1 MNRLSKTSIW
11 GPFLRSG
18 FTFIALALGCFALS
32 QRTQAVVPTP
42 DGGYPGGN
50 TAEGQNALL
59 SLTTGTYNT
68 GIGVFSLLSLTVGK
82 FNTGIGA
89 GTLFANT
96 ADENTATGAGAL
108 FSSTTGV
115 QNTANGSFALFNN
128 TTGSFNTATGFQA
141 LFNNTANA
149 NTANG
154 FNALAMNSIGTD
166 NTATGAG
173 ALFNNTTGTDNTA
186 TGDDALL
193 NNTTGSS
200 NIAMGNGAG
209 SNLTT
214 GDLNIDIGAFGVA
227 GESATIRIGRSAD
240 QTRTFI
246 AGITGV
252 AVTGA
257 PVVVD
262 GSGQLGVA
270 PSSWRF
276 KKKVKPMAQTSEAI
290 LALKPVTFQ
299 YKSDPA
305 GTPQFGLIAEEVA
318 KVNPD
323 LVVRGADGEIY
334 TVRYDAIN
342 AMLLNEFL
350 KEHKAFLEAE
360 RNVQEQGAMIAQL
373 KKEIETVVAHAK
385 EQDSRIQKV
394 SDQIET
400 SKAGP
405 GVVKN
410 DSRSVESNTSSQ

>member
-1 MNRLSKTSIW
+1 MKKRN
-11 GPFLRSG
+11 
-18 FTFIALALGCFALS
+18 FIITTILLALGFLALCS
-32 QRTQAVVPTP
+32 VAQAVSPAP
-42 DGGYPGGN
+42 DGGYPGLN

-59 SLTTGTYNT
+59 SLTTGQGNT
-68 GIGVFSLLSLTVGK
+68 AVGWFSLRG
-82 FNTGIGA
+82 NAA
-89 GTLFANT
+89 GSF
-96 ADENTATGAGAL
+96 NTATGAGTLLLNTSGSGNTATGAAAL
-108 FSSTTGV
+108 LNNTNGGD
-115 QNTANGSFALFNN
+115 NTANGVSALQSN
-128 TTGSFNTATGFQA
+128 TGGGFNTATGFQA
-141 LFNNTANA
+141 LFNNTANG

-154 FNALAMNSIGTD
+154 FNALAANSIGSF
-166 NTATGAG
+166 NTATGTG
-173 ALFNNTTGTDNTA
+173 ALFNNTTGNDNTA
-186 TGDDALL
+186 NGDDALV
-193 NNTTGSS
+193 NNSTGSS

-276 KKKVKPMAQTSEAI
+276 KRKVKPMAQTSEAI

-305 GTPQFGLIAEEVA
+305 GMRQFGLIAEEVA
-318 KVNPD
+318 EVNPD

-350 KEHKAFLEAE
+350 KEHHKVEEQQATIAE
-360 RNVQEQGAMIAQL
+360 LKSTVAQQQ
-373 KKEIETVVAHAK
+373 KDFQATAAHQQKQIEVLSAGL
-385 EQDSRIQKV
+385 QKV
-394 SDQIET
+394 SAQLEASKPAPQI
-400 SKAGP
+400 ANNP
-405 GVVKN
+405 
-410 DSRSVESNTSSQ
+410 